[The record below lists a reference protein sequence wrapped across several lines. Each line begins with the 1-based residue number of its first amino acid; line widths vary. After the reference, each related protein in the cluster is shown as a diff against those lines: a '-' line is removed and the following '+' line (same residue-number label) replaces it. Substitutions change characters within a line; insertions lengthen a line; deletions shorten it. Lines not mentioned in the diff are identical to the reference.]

1 MPFKIANQQ
10 DFYAGLMFIAFGVLA
25 IVVARDYEMGSAMR
39 MGPGYFPT
47 WLGALIVLVGLVVS
61 GRSFRSTGPRVT
73 PFAWKP
79 MILLTLAFLVFGW
92 GIDHIGFIPA
102 LFAVILMSALAGRR
116 FIVKEVIPLSLLL
129 VVVAYGIFIYGIA
142 LPFKLFWWS

>member
-1 MPFKIANQQ
+1 
-10 DFYAGLMFIAFGVLA
+10 MFIAFGVLA
-25 IVVARDYEMGSAMR
+25 IVIARDYEMGSAMR

-47 WLGALIVLVGLVVS
+47 WLGALIVLVGLIVAGS
-61 GRSFRSTGPRVT
+61 SFKSVGPRVS

>member
-25 IVVARDYEMGSAMR
+25 IVIARDYEMGSAMR

-47 WLGALIVLVGLVVS
+47 WLGALIVLVGLIVAGS
-61 GRSFRSTGPRVT
+61 SFRSVGPRVT

-116 FIVKEVIPLSLLL
+116 FILKEVIPLSLLL

>member
-10 DFYAGLMFIAFGVLA
+10 DFYAGLMFIAFGTLA

-47 WLGALIVLVGLVVS
+47 WLGALIVLVGLIVA
-61 GRSFRSTGPRVT
+61 GRSFKSAGPRVT

-102 LFAVILMSALAGRR
+102 LFAVIIMSALAGRK
-116 FIVKEVIPLSLLL
+116 FIAKEVFPLSLLL
-129 VVVAYGIFIYGIA
+129 AAVAYGIFIYGIA